1 MTRSEV
7 PRIPKWPFLAGDAL
21 LLGVAAWIVAQ
32 QPSPL
37 PMGPMVCMA
46 GSVALGAW
54 LAVIP
59 FLKQYQ
65 AAVTV
70 AEADA
75 LTTVVEQVNQVQ
87 TLASQISF
95 ATAQWQVVQEHAG
108 RTVEE
113 SRKIADT
120 MTHEARTFAEFM
132 AKANDREKGHLR
144 LEADKLRR
152 GQEEWLQVLVGLL
165 DHVYALYRAGLNS
178 KQPHLIHQLG
188 NYQLACRDMA
198 RRVGLVPFEAQP
210 DEPFRAEDHQP
221 ADAETPVAEGALV
234 TETLVTG
241 YTFQGQRLRR
251 AVVTVRAEPAAA
263 APTAEDAAA
272 APLGSG

>member
-7 PRIPKWPFLAGDAL
+7 PRIPKWPFLTGDVL
-21 LLGVAAWIVAQ
+21 LLGVAGWMVMH
-32 QPSPL
+32 SPPPL
-37 PMGPMVCMA
+37 SMGPLLCVM

-65 AAVTV
+65 AEVTV
-70 AEADA
+70 AEAAA
-75 LTTVVEQVNQVQ
+75 LTSAVEQINNVR
-87 TLASQISF
+87 TLANQISF

-113 SRKIADT
+113 ARKMGEK
-120 MTHEARTFAEFM
+120 MTQEARAFGEFM

-144 LEADKLRR
+144 LEVEKLRR

-165 DHVYALYRAGLNS
+165 DHVYALYRAGLS
-178 KQPHLIHQLG
+178 SGQPNLINQLG
-188 NYQLACRDMA
+188 NYQLACRDMV

-210 DEPFRAEDHQP
+210 DEAFRAEDHQL
-221 ADAETPVAEGALV
+221 ADAEAPVPEGARV
-234 TETLVTG
+234 TQTLATG
-241 YTFQGQRLRR
+241 YTFQGQRIRR
-251 AVVTVRAEPAAA
+251 AVVVAEALPAEAAEA
-263 APTAEDAAA
+263 APAM
-272 APLGSG
+272 P